1 MVMMTV
7 GTHIL
12 ADMYGCPTQKLTHVD
27 TVRELMMRIVEGA
40 GFNAV
45 GEKFYQFQ
53 PVGVTGV
60 ILLSESHFSIHTWP
74 ERGLATA
81 DIFSCSGKASAYKAL
96 ELLRQYFEPKRVKRK
111 VVSR

>member
-1 MVMMTV
+1 MTTV

-12 ADMYGCPTQKLTHVD
+12 ADLYGCPTQKLSRVEA
-27 TVRELMMRIVEGA
+27 VRALMLRIVEGA

-45 GEKFYQFQ
+45 GEKFYQFE
-53 PVGVTGV
+53 PAGVTGV

-74 ERGLATA
+74 EKGLATA
-81 DIFSCSGKASAYKAL
+81 DIFSCSGRQSAYKAL
-96 ELLRQYFEPKRVKRK
+96 ELLREYFEPKKLKRK

>member
-1 MVMMTV
+1 MKTIV

-12 ADMYGCPTQKLTHVD
+12 ADLYGCPTQKLTHVD

-40 GFNAV
+40 GFSAV
-45 GEKFYQFQ
+45 GEKFHQFE
-53 PVGVTGV
+53 PVGVTGIV
-60 ILLSESHFSIHTWP
+60 LLSESHFSIHTWP

-81 DIFSCSGKASAYKAL
+81 DIFSCSGKESAYKAL
-96 ELLRQYFEPKRVKRK
+96 ELLREYFQPKRVKRK

>member
-1 MVMMTV
+1 MKTTV

-12 ADMYGCPTQKLTHVD
+12 ADLYGCPTEKLTHVD
-27 TVRELMMRIVEGA
+27 VVREIMLRIVEGA

-45 GEKFYQFQ
+45 GEKFHQFQ

-74 ERGLATA
+74 EKGLATA
-81 DIFSCSGKASAYKAL
+81 DIFSCSGRESAYKAL
-96 ELLRQYFEPKRVKRK
+96 ELLHEHFRPKRVKRK